1 MGDNKTHQAAEFQQ
15 KASAFAA
22 RVVPGMYWGLDP
34 VGGTGDSY
42 GVTPP
47 APAPTVGKVQEVW
60 QTALY
65 SATQAAALQP
75 SPVRWPEIWGCAPSP
90 SDHSSGLSPDCEMN
104 GRCVDG
110 ACVCA
115 PGWRGPRCSAL
126 KLGPTPRH
134 SGFRHNTSSSW
145 GGSIV
150 KDAAEEKWH
159 MFSSFILGECG
170 LDDWSVN
177 SEVVRTVADSPL
189 GPYTMAERVAGPF
202 AHEPNLAQGRL
213 PGGELILLGT
223 MNRHKQP
230 PPAGLI
236 NCSRAT
242 GGEKLRVAKAGPM
255 PPPKDTYAWVAK
267 TPQGM
272 AAAEPMLVLNST
284 RYDNDPNV
292 HHTNRTAV
300 CDTNL
305 AGAILPNGSLVGVWR
320 HCETVNLHTVPHS
333 LLAVDAKDPLT
344 YTPSNEVNCAHT
356 PSRVG
361 SLQCLTANCLQSLS
375 SPTRARKTRTSTCR
389 ATWCTRCCM
398 TSRSRAAR
406 TARSAAGPAAATP
419 SAWIMGA
426 PSRIRR
432 STHGVR

>member
-1 MGDNKTHQAAEFQQ
+1 
-15 KASAFAA
+15 
-22 RVVPGMYWGLDP
+22 MYWGLDP

-75 SPVRWPEIWGCAPSP
+75 SPIRWPEIWGCAP

-134 SGFRHNTSSSW
+134 SGFRHSTSSSW

-170 LDDWSVN
+170 LDDWNVN
-177 SEVVRTVADSPL
+177 SEIVRAVSPSPL

-213 PGGELILLGT
+213 PGGELVLLGT
-223 MNRHKQP
+223 MNQHKQP
-230 PPAGLI
+230 PPEGII

-242 GGEKLRVAKAGPM
+242 GGEKLRVTEAGVM

-344 YTPSNEVNCAHT
+344 YAPSDEVNCAHT
-356 PSRVG
+356 PILGSESRPDRKLLAVPFVTHAGAEDPYVYMQGDVVHAVLHDEQITRCADSPVG
-361 SLQCLTANCLQSLS
+361 CWPGGRHAFSLDDGRTFTYSPFDAWSKTVPLSLS
-375 SPTRARKTRTSTCR
+375 CF
-389 ATWCTRCCM
+389 
-398 TSRSRAAR
+398 
-406 TARSAAGPAAATP
+406 
-419 SAWIMGA
+419 
-426 PSRIRR
+426 PSR
-432 STHGVR
+432 